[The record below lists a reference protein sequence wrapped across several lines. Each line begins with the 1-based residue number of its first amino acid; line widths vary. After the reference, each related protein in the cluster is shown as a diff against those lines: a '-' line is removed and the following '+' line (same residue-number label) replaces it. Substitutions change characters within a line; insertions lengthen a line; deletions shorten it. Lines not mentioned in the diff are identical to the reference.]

1 MCLCVCVCVG
11 GGGGFSVGQSGP
23 IRELKRS
30 GTGTAGHDSWTRI
43 RASHGPLS
51 SQQIITQA
59 LISYSSNCSF
69 VLGGR
74 RSEVSGG
81 EVRDTDLPAAEA
93 KYVSGTASWRWAL
106 STLLAVSGTHAG
118 HPATA
123 PATFRTARS
132 APSPLHLTPSLPRS
146 SLPPTPAL
154 PLVKVKGHS
163 FCLLPGF
170 LNRLS
175 AVSWISW
182 LPLCRSI
189 AAMKCQGKC
198 NTAEGKRYSKG
209 VTVWDGVGLGLVRN
223 TERPESALYL
233 A

>member
-1 MCLCVCVCVG
+1 MCVCVCVW
-11 GGGGFSVGQSGP
+11 GGGFSVGQSGP

-30 GTGTAGHDSWTRI
+30 GTGTAGHGSWTRI
-43 RASHGPLS
+43 RASHGRLS

-132 APSPLHLTPSLPRS
+132 APSPLHLTPAPLPS
-146 SLPPTPAL
+146 PVLPSPNPRTPA
-154 PLVKVKGHS
+154 
-163 FCLLPGF
+163 C
-170 LNRLS
+170 
-175 AVSWISW
+175 
-182 LPLCRSI
+182 
-189 AAMKCQGKC
+189 
-198 NTAEGKRYSKG
+198 EG
-209 VTVWDGVGLGLVRN
+209 
-223 TERPESALYL
+223 
-233 A
+233 